1 MRLERRLIWLSWR
14 AGWLRLDR
22 RMAKLESWV
31 AKLERRIAKVQS
43 WVAKLER
50 MRLSN

>member
-1 MRLERRLIWLSWR
+1 
-14 AGWLRLDR
+14 
-22 RMAKLESWV
+22 LESWV